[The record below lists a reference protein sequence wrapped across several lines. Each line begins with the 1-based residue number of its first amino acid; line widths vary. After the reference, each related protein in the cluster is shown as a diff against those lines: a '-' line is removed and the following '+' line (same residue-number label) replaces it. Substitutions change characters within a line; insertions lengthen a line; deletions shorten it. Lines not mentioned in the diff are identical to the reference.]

1 MDFIVVYSEFSNACR
16 QLFELYPNLKDN
28 KGLCADSEYIRS
40 ILFSQLKVS
49 AVPTLL
55 VVDSSNVLQRI
66 IGIDAI
72 RNWLWIIFNEVES
85 LKGLSAAESVEEERP
100 EAVDDNGGIQE
111 LSQNAPIKIE
121 AGQTSLFEDDLL
133 PSSPP
138 APSPSPIE
146 EVKRATN
153 GTVKNLAD
161 ELQRER
167 EMFLKKSPT

>member
-55 VVDSSNVLQRI
+55 VVDSSNVLQRV

-100 EAVDDNGGIQE
+100 EAAADNSGIQE
-111 LSQNAPIKIE
+111 LSQNAPLQIE

-138 APSPSPIE
+138 PAPME